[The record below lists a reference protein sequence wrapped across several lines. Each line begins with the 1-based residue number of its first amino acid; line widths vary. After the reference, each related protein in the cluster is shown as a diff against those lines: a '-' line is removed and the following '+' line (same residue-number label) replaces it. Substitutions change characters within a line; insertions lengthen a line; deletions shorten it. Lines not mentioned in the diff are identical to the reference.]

1 MNNFEFI
8 NPARIIFG
16 NKPYGRIESL
26 LKEMNVHSLMMIH
39 TNSAVRLGI
48 YDEIKEICSRLEI
61 GFCSQDGIRSNPE
74 IQLVRN
80 IIDTARANNV
90 DFLLAVGGGS
100 VIDTAKAAA
109 MGISYDGD
117 VWDFFTGKAVPE
129 KVLPI
134 GAVSTI
140 PASGSES
147 STATILS
154 NGIHKIGYEDEKLIP
169 KFAVLDPEFT
179 VSLPPY
185 LTATGISDILSHLM
199 ERFFTN
205 TEHVDTTDYLIIGA
219 AKSLLINGE
228 RVMKDPS
235 DYDSRAEIQWLA
247 TIAHNNSLDT
257 GRETDWAS
265 HRVEHELSAQYGINH
280 GEGMAVVMLAYLRY
294 VAQHHSEKTAQL
306 AEQLFGIERGDKT
319 SGEMTLEMAGVLEKY
334 YKMLGLKTTLAEMGI
349 DDKDFEDMADRA
361 TSNGTSTVGHYYP
374 LDKEKFI
381 DVLRLAL

>member
-48 YDEIKEICSRLEI
+48 YDEIKEMCSRLGIE
-61 GFCSQDGIRSNPE
+61 FCSQDGIRSNPE
-74 IQLVRN
+74 IQLVRK
-80 IIDTARANNV
+80 IIDTARVNKV
-90 DFLLAVGGGS
+90 DFILAVGGGS
-100 VIDTAKAAA
+100 VIDTAKAAS
-109 MGISYDGD
+109 MGIAYDGD
-117 VWDFFTGKAVPE
+117 VWDFFAGKALPE

-134 GAVSTI
+134 GAISTI

-169 KFAVLDPEFT
+169 KFAVLNPEFT
-179 VSLPPY
+179 ISLPPY

-294 VAQHHSEKTAQL
+294 VSQHHSEKTAQL
-306 AEQLFGIERGDKT
+306 AEQLFGIEWGDKT
-319 SGEMTLEMAGVLEKY
+319 SGEMTLEMADSLEKY
-334 YKMLGLKTTLAEMGI
+334 YKMLGLKTTLTEMGI
-349 DDKDFEDMADRA
+349 DDKYFEDMADRA
-361 TSNGTSTVGHYYP
+361 TDKGTSTVGHYYP

-381 DVLRLAL
+381 DVLKLAM